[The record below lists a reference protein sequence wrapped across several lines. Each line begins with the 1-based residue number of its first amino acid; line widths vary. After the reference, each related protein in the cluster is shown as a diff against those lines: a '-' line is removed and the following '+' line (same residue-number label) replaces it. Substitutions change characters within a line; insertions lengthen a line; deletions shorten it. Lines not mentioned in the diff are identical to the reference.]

1 MSAFADAGAIIVS
14 CTKFK
19 ICVRDANRRNSAG
32 VFFWVA
38 LLGHVVKVQVSVSA
52 ENILVG
58 RAQNDRRDDES
69 LDTESREKFR
79 RKIGKRAERT
89 RTVRAPL
96 CTEVVPGFRACG

>member
-1 MSAFADAGAIIVS
+1 MTLTVAI
-14 CTKFK
+14 
-19 ICVRDANRRNSAG
+19 
-32 VFFWVA
+32 
-38 LLGHVVKVQVSVSA
+38 LLASSFGLLFLATLKVQVSLSA

-69 LDTESREKFR
+69 LDTESREKVR

-96 CTEVVPGFRACG
+96 CTKVVPGFRASG

>member
-1 MSAFADAGAIIVS
+1 VTLTVAI
-14 CTKFK
+14 
-19 ICVRDANRRNSAG
+19 
-32 VFFWVA
+32 
-38 LLGHVVKVQVSVSA
+38 LLASSFGLLFLATLKVQVSVSA

-96 CTEVVPGFRACG
+96 CTQVVPGFRACG